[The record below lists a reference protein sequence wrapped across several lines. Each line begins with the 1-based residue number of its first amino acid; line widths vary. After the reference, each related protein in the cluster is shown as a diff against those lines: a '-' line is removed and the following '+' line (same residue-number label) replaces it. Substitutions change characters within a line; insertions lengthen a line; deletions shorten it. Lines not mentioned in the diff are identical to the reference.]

1 MIRKILLLTLL
12 VVLLEESDIIA
23 STDFLSRK
31 VAQHGS
37 DVSNSAQGTRIFKS
51 LKYVKQTASYAS
63 SEVDGRIISKNFVM
77 SIVEDCWREQF
88 VWLEVVFA
96 FPPSITIGTSIFW
109 TFLAPA
115 IVQTGAGLF

>member
-1 MIRKILLLTLL
+1 MIQRILLLSLT

-23 STDFLSRK
+23 STDFLSRR
-31 VAQHGS
+31 VARHGS

-51 LKYVKQTASYAS
+51 LKYVKQNASYAS

-77 SIVEDCWREQF
+77 SIVEDCWREEF

-96 FPPSITIGTSIFW
+96 FPPSIALGTSVFW
-109 TFLAPA
+109 TFLALA
-115 IVQTGAGLF
+115 VVQPGGGLN